1 MIRKITNYIH
11 YQFLKIFKPEIIGNP
26 KRFQS
31 FSGGHV
37 GISNTTHISFEGENL
52 TIGKNVF
59 IGHFNYIDAKN
70 DFIKIGN
77 HVQITNYCNILT
89 HSSHHS
95 IRFPGISQ
103 SLIASIPQLN
113 RVYGVIIGDYVY
125 IGPHSIVMPGSSIG
139 KGSIVSAYSLV
150 NGHYPEYSI
159 LRGQPAKVI
168 GSTKDIDLKIMKDF
182 PDLVSAYYNQD
193 HAN

>member
-1 MIRKITNYIH
+1 MIRKITNYLH
-11 YQFLKIFKPEIIGNP
+11 YQFLKFFKPEIIGNP
-26 KRFQS
+26 KRFKS
-31 FSGGHV
+31 FSGHHV
-37 GISNTTHISFEGENL
+37 GISNTTHISFEGNHL
-52 TIGKNVF
+52 TLGKNVF

-70 DFIKIGN
+70 HFVKIGD

-103 SLIASIPQLN
+103 TQIKSIPTLN
-113 RVYGVIIGDYVY
+113 RIAGVTIGDYVY

-139 KGSIVSAYSLV
+139 KGSIVSAYTLV

-168 GSTKDIDLKIMKDF
+168 GSTKDIDLKIMEEF
-182 PDLVSAYYNQD
+182 PELVSAYITQG
-193 HAN
+193 HAH

>member
-11 YQFLKIFKPEIIGNP
+11 YQFLKILKPEIIGNP

-31 FSGGHV
+31 FIGGHV
-37 GISNTTHISFEGENL
+37 GISNTTHIYFEGEYL

-103 SLIASIPQLN
+103 SLKASIPSLN
-113 RVYGVIIGDYVY
+113 RIDKVIIGDYVY
-125 IGPHSIVMPGSSIG
+125 VGPHSIIMPGSTIG
-139 KGSIVSAYSLV
+139 KGSIVSAYTFV
-150 NGHYPEYSI
+150 DGNYPDYSI

-168 GSTKDIDLKIMKDF
+168 GSTKDIDLKIMEEF
-182 PDLVSAYYNQD
+182 PELISVHFN
-193 HAN
+193 